1 MRFVFRFLIAFLF
14 VGAPNL
20 LLGAKS
26 NSTDSIPLLRV
37 ENVSVYVAPNPAS
50 DYITISVNTDF
61 DFILFSS
68 NGKQSYSVSG
78 CSESYKMDVS
88 FLSPGI
94 YILNILVDENIYT
107 KRVIIERK

>member
-26 NSTDSIPLLRV
+26 NSTDSIPSIRV

-88 FLSPGI
+88 SLSPGI